1 MNKKIVFMGGGT
13 ISHVRAHMAL
23 AAPAYGN
30 TARTLHRMALEKILE
45 GKIKMDADL
54 VLTKM
59 ADSSSKLETNQDVS
73 NYVDQL
79 INDNTTKIVFFN
91 CAMCDFDGKIG
102 TVESGKYAERLS
114 TKEGTT
120 TIELTPADK
129 VITKIRKHRKDIFLV
144 GFKTTCGDTQEQM
157 FAKGLNLLKKASC
170 NLVVVNDI
178 ETRVNFIITPEEG
191 VYGIGMTR
199 DEVLQ
204 EALDIAYLRTHL
216 TFTRSTVVGGTPVK
230 WDPETIPAA
239 LHTVVNWCVE
249 QGAYKKFNGATTGHF
264 AAKVGEREFLTSIRK
279 TNFNQIDQNGM
290 VRVVTD
296 GDDSVISYGAKP
308 SVGGQS
314 QRIIFTKYGELDC
327 IVHFHCPL
335 KADHKDQVP
344 TVSQRAY
351 ECGSHQCGENTANGL
366 AEVRPGIYAVMLD
379 KHGPNIVFNHGIDPN
394 QVIDFIRDNFD
405 LDKATSGF
413 ERAYLDLVS

>member
-23 AAPAYGN
+23 ASPAYGT
-30 TARTLHRMALEKILE
+30 TAKTLYKMAQ
-45 GKIKMDADL
+45 GKFPKMDIEL

-59 ADSSSKLETNQDVS
+59 ADSESKLETNQDVS

-79 INDNTTKIVFFN
+79 VNDNTTKIVFFN
-91 CAMCDFDGKIG
+91 CAMCDFDGQIG
-102 TVESGKYAERLS
+102 DTQSGKYAERLS
-114 TKEGTT
+114 TKEGNTSI
-120 TIELTPADK
+120 TIAPADK

-144 GFKTTCGDTQEQM
+144 GFKTTCGATQEQM
-157 FAKGLNLLKKASC
+157 FAKGLDLLKRASC

-178 ETRVNFIITPEEG
+178 QNRVTFIVTPEEG

-199 DEVLQ
+199 EQVLQ

-216 TFTRSTVVGGTPVK
+216 TFTRSTVVAGTPVK
-230 WDPETIPAA
+230 WDPESIPAA
-239 LHTVVNWCVE
+239 LFTVVNWCIE

-264 AAKVGEREFLTSIRK
+264 AAKVGAREFLTSIRK
-279 TNFNQIDQNGM
+279 TNFNDIQNNGM

-335 KADHKDQVP
+335 KSDHTDHVP
-344 TVSQRAY
+344 DVSQRAY
-351 ECGSHQCGENTANGL
+351 ECGSHQCGQNTADGL

-379 KHGPNIVFNHGIDPN
+379 KHGPNIVFNRNIDPTK
-394 QVIDFIRDNFD
+394 VISFIEDNFD

-413 ERAYLDLVS
+413 EKVYLELVS